1 MTVVFVGGSRMAR
14 LTEPVRIRFSR
25 IVADG
30 YRVVVGDANGI
41 DKAVQDYLASQG
53 YTDVL
58 VYCSGDSPRNNL
70 GSWPIRSIEVG
81 RKTRDRKFYAAKDRA
96 MASEASH
103 GLMVWDGESVGTL
116 QNVLRLLR
124 QGKPVVL
131 YETRA
136 RAFRNLKV
144 IADWEALRGDAS
156 SGVVEEAERAVDDE
170 RSTGELFSDM

>member
-14 LTEPVRIRFSR
+14 LTEPVRIRLNR

-30 YRVVVGDANGI
+30 HRVVVGDANGI

-53 YTDVL
+53 YTEVF

-70 GSWPIRSIEVG
+70 GSWPVRSVAVG

-96 MASEASH
+96 MALEASH

-131 YETRA
+131 YETPSRE
-136 RAFRNLKV
+136 FRNFKV
-144 IADWEALRGDAS
+144 VADWEALRGHAP

-170 RSTGELFSDM
+170 RSSAELFPDM